1 MAVSLL
7 GYWPGETAI
16 AVTSVSSSEERA
28 VSSRQSITHEPST
41 VVNGAADW
49 ALRSVRKSNQSD
61 EVYYD
66 APEAPVVVPQKK
78 PCTPGSSN
86 TTGFE
91 PELTDGN
98 DTEAVDW
105 RKFQPP
111 KELFDVPYG
120 TPLEI
125 ESTIIASVERLQ
137 QQLAEEQSFLE
148 NAAFVGAR
156 EQSRVEQEIPAV
168 EVPAQTGGGGLLT
181 VSNAG
186 KVLKLAHF

>member
-49 ALRSVRKSNQSD
+49 ALRSVSKSNQSD

-91 PELTDGN
+91 PELTDSN

-156 EQSRVEQEIPAV
+156 EQSRVEQEIPVV

-186 KVLKLAHF
+186 KVPKLAHF